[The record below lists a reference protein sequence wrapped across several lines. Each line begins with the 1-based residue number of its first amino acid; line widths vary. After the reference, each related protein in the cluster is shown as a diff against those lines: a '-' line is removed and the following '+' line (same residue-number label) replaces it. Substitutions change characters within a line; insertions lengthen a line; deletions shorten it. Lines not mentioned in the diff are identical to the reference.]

1 MPSLREERIENGF
14 ATLPRNAGR
23 LRQQQALINASRR
36 ASYVSGSFPENQA
49 GGVNLDVTGRR
60 VSFSASSANDLG
72 GTEGGA
78 AINVNEAAQTA
89 AAKPRR
95 DATQKVDIEFEA
107 SAENG
112 NGFLEP
118 F

>member
-36 ASYVSGSFPENQA
+36 ASLVSGSFPEYQA

-60 VSFSASSANDLG
+60 VSFSASSANDFG
-72 GTEGGA
+72 GTEVGA
-78 AINVNEAAQTA
+78 AVSVNEAATK
-89 AAKPRR
+89 AAK
-95 DATQKVDIEFEA
+95 VEA
-107 SAENG
+107 SASAEKEND

>member
-1 MPSLREERIENGF
+1 M
-14 ATLPRNAGR
+14 TLPRNAK
-23 LRQQQALINASRR
+23 LRQQALINASRR

-78 AINVNEAAQTA
+78 AISVEAAARIA
-89 AAKPRR
+89 AEAE
-95 DATQKVDIEFEA
+95 ASA
-107 SAENG
+107 SAENE

>member
-36 ASYVSGSFPENQA
+36 ASLVSGSFPENQA
-49 GGVNLDVTGRR
+49 AGGLNLDVTGRR
-60 VSFSASSANDLG
+60 VSYSASLANDFG
-72 GTEGGA
+72 GTEVRA
-78 AINVNEAAQTA
+78 AANLNEAAK
-89 AAKPRR
+89 AAKVE
-95 DATQKVDIEFEA
+95 ALA
-107 SAENG
+107 SAEKDD

>member
-1 MPSLREERIENGF
+1 M
-14 ATLPRNAGR
+14 TLPRNAR
-23 LRQQQALINASRR
+23 LRQQALINASRR
-36 ASYVSGSFPENQA
+36 ASLVSGLFPENQA

-60 VSFSASSANDLG
+60 VSFSASTANDFG

-78 AINVNEAAQTA
+78 AVSVNEAAKKA
-89 AAKPRR
+89 AEA
-95 DATQKVDIEFEA
+95 EA
-107 SAENG
+107 SASAKNE

>member
-1 MPSLREERIENGF
+1 MSLEN
-14 ATLPRNAGR
+14 R
-23 LRQQQALINASRR
+23 
-36 ASYVSGSFPENQA
+36 A
-49 GGVNLDVTGRR
+49 GGINVNVNGRR
-60 VSFSASSANDLG
+60 VTYSASSADFR

-78 AINVNEAAQTA
+78 AVNVNDAAQTA
-89 AAKPRR
+89 ATKPRR
-95 DATQKVDIEFEA
+95 DATQKVDMEFEA

>member
-1 MPSLREERIENGF
+1 M
-14 ATLPRNAGR
+14 TLPRNAR
-23 LRQQQALINASRR
+23 LCQQALINAGQR
-36 ASYVSGSFPENQA
+36 ASYVDGSFPENRA
-49 GGVNLDVTGRR
+49 GGVNVDFNGRW
-60 VSFSASSANDLG
+60 VAYSASSADLG

-78 AINVNEAAQTA
+78 AISVNEAAQRA

-95 DATQKVDIEFEA
+95 DATQKVDMEFEA
-107 SAENG
+107 SAENE